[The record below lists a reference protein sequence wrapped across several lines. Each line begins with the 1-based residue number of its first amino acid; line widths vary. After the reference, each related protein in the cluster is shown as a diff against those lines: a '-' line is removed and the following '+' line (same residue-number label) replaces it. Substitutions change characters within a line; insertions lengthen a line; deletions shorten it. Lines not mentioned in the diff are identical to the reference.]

1 MNALSASLPLVALV
15 GMVTLAL
22 FAGALWRRSWIL
34 WLLAYA
40 GAVITL
46 LVAWP

>member
-1 MNALSASLPLVALV
+1 MNALSASLPIVALV
-15 GMVTLAL
+15 TAVTVTL
-22 FAGALWRRSWIL
+22 FAAALWRRSWPM

-40 GAVITL
+40 SAVTTL

>member
-1 MNALSASLPLVALV
+1 VSALSASLPFVALV
-15 GMVTLAL
+15 GLATLAL
-22 FAGALWRRSWIL
+22 FAGALWRRSWVL

-40 GAVITL
+40 GAVATL